1 MDSLEPLMVFEWPL
15 TPHSKPFSESLKV
28 ILRGIEQS
36 IKCIGR
42 SPRLD

>member
-1 MDSLEPLMVFEWPL
+1 LEKKERKNEGAKREHEFGIER
-15 TPHSKPFSESLKV
+15 ESLKV
-28 ILRGIEQS
+28 ILRGIEHS